1 LPRTG
6 RRRHEDGYRTL
17 KARMQMIQK
26 NQIDAESDEVSASEL
41 WIAVLGLWSV
51 LLVLLLLFAMTSNT
65 QPEGQSIRRSFVALG

>member
-1 LPRTG
+1 
-6 RRRHEDGYRTL
+6 
-17 KARMQMIQK
+17 MQMIHK

-41 WIAVLGLWSV
+41 WIGLWSV